1 MSNKAFVDFE
11 YNGEKHEIECTRDE
25 KMLSICQKLAEKIG
39 KDINKIQ
46 FEYLKEALDKNLTFE
61 ECFNLKK
68 KKGAYGKFVGSVAKG
83 LDLPGKA

>member
-1 MSNKAFVDFE
+1 MVYYTND
-11 YNGEKHEIECTRDE
+11 R
-25 KMLSICQKLAEKIG
+25 
-39 KDINKIQ
+39 
-46 FEYLKEALDKNLTFE
+46 KNLTFE